1 MTRKQ
6 SGKVLSGRRTMYLW
20 FPITILTFY
29 VFLVSCDDNEND
41 PVDTATID
49 TGTGSDSDSADID
62 TNSETD
68 SDTGVVVKPATGVLV
83 ITTDYQTGAYST
95 VSLNGATVAQD
106 VDFIHSDAVC
116 HVDNVTGTPFVLQ
129 RLGADAVDV
138 LNSTNFAIAKEFS
151 VEPSSNPHDI
161 ELITADKAYVT
172 RFGSPLILIVNPTT
186 GAHTGTVDLSAL
198 ADADGIPEISGMVNM
213 KGKLYVT
220 VSRLDRDNGW
230 EPVGDSCIVFIDAAT
245 GQVEGN
251 VKVQGTNIVGQPE
264 WSEALSKF
272 VISQVGSYGT
282 LNDGGVQ
289 LLDPATNTLGAF
301 IITEATLGGSLNK
314 VVCATETKCFAIIGV
329 AGDSGS
335 NTHLVEFNPQT
346 GTVTGTLASGAGW
359 VYGDILLNDDNT
371 ELWLADR
378 TAEASGLR
386 IFNVA
391 TSTEK
396 TTAPINVGLPPSDIC
411 FTK

>member
-1 MTRKQ
+1 MIRKQ
-6 SGKVLSGRRTMYLW
+6 SGEVTSGQRTVHLW
-20 FPITILTFY
+20 LPMTILTCS
-29 VFLVSCDDNEND
+29 LALASCDDNEND
-41 PVDTATID
+41 TARADTA
-49 TGTGSDSDSADID
+49 TGSDSTTTD
-62 TNSETD
+62 TSSDTD
-68 SDTGVVVKPATGVLV
+68 SDTGIVAKPATGVLV

-95 VSLNGATVAQD
+95 VSLNGEVVTKD
-106 VDFIHSDAVC
+106 VDIIHSDAVC
-116 HVDNVTGTPFVLQ
+116 HVDGVTGTPFILQ
-129 RLGADAVDV
+129 RLSADAVDV
-138 LNSTNFAIAKEFS
+138 LNPINFAITKEFS

-161 ELITADKAYVT
+161 ELVAADKAYVT
-172 RFGSPLILIVNPTT
+172 RFGSPLILVVNPTT
-186 GAHTGTVDLSAL
+186 GAQTGTVDLSGL
-198 ADADGIPEISGMVNM
+198 ADADGIPEISGIVNM

-230 EPVGDSCIVFIDAAT
+230 EPVGDSYIVFIDAAT
-245 GQVEGN
+245 GAVEGN

-264 WSEALSKF
+264 WSAALGKF

-282 LNDGGVQ
+282 LADGGVQ

-301 IITEATLGGSLNK
+301 VITEATLGGSLNK
-314 VVCATETKCFAIIGV
+314 VVCATETRCFAIIGV
-329 AGDSGS
+329 TGDSGS

-346 GTVTGTLASGAGW
+346 GTVTGTRAAGSGW
-359 VYGDILLNDDNT
+359 MYGDIALNDDNS

-378 TAEASGLR
+378 TADASGLR

-411 FTK
+411 FTR